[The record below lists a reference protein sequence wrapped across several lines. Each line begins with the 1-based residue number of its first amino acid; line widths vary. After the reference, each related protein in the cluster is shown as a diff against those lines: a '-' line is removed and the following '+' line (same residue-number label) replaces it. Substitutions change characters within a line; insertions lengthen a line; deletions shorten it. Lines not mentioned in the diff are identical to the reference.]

1 MLCEWIVEVE
11 VKTGSVDA
19 AVDVRGKAG
28 LGVVSDGGQRSIR
41 ATDLAPTTKCPTPLD
56 RPAAKSIKIPS

>member
-1 MLCEWIVEVE
+1 VLCEWIVKVE
-11 VKTGSVDA
+11 VKMRSVDA

-28 LGVVSDGGQRSIR
+28 LGMVSDGGQRSIR
-41 ATDLAPTTKCPTPLD
+41 MADLAPITKCLTLLD